1 MRLSPAEMAAA
12 AGGADGTALAAL
24 AAAGTLPDFA
34 AAALALHDVAPLPG
48 APLLTLVSRRNKRL
62 ILNEAELVAA
72 ARARGLAV
80 RVAVLEDLPLFE
92 LVALLRRTAIL
103 AGMHGSALINS
114 AFMAPGA
121 ALLQLLPFK
130 VDAGSAFFEGAAN
143 ARGVAY
149 HEWRNTRL
157 EDAVFHWHFLG
168 NDYPP
173 ERREAMLR
181 EGSQCCGD
189 VAFFSFW
196 IQQDTR
202 VHPGEFGQL
211 LDVVLAAQA
220 RAGAQRS
227 GAPAESA
234 MAPAQVVAAAE
245 VAATAAERAD
255 ERRSKPR

>member
-12 AGGADGTALAAL
+12 AGGADGAALAAL
-24 AAAGTLPDFA
+24 AAAGTLPDYA
-34 AAALALHDVAPLPG
+34 AAARARHAVAPRPG

-92 LVALLRRTAIL
+92 LVALLRRTTIL

-121 ALLQLLPFK
+121 ALLQLLPYK
-130 VDAGSAFFEGAAN
+130 VDAGSAFFEGAAT

-168 NDYPP
+168 DDYPP

-202 VHPGEFGQL
+202 VHPGEFGEL
-211 LDVVLAAQA
+211 LDAVLAAQA
-220 RAGAQRS
+220 RAGAKRA

-234 MAPAQVVAAAE
+234 VAPAAAAE
-245 VAATAAERAD
+245 APVAARGARRG
-255 ERRSKPR
+255 ERR